1 MKQKWDTEKEGL
13 VEVILTGQ
21 KKCTRQFVQSAAR
34 NAKFLSSQAMIQ
46 TESQDLC
53 TAGTATKSTNQHEG
67 SKQFNFLANRKL
79 NFFIFYIV
87 LNRNSTMLAGAYAN
101 AAFYAF

>member
-46 TESQDLC
+46 TESQGQFI
-53 TAGTATKSTNQHEG
+53 AGTAIRNTDPQEG
-67 SKQFNFLANRKL
+67 SKFFNFLVK
-79 NFFIFYIV
+79 
-87 LNRNSTMLAGAYAN
+87 
-101 AAFYAF
+101 